1 MYWWEEGAEDEEMEE
16 GQEGEEEEEE
26 GTAQSSCAAGKIEG
40 R

>member
-1 MYWWEEGAEDEEMEE
+1 MYWWEEGAEGEEMEE

-26 GTAQSSCAAGKIEG
+26 GTAQRSCAAGKIEG